1 MEDTIIYIR
10 ALSNG
15 EWFGGW
21 APVRAKLE
29 WLRED
34 GKVALFILTESDLD
48 EDDEYEFYQQGALL
62 IASHDGTDYKVP
74 GGVEAE
80 SIK

>member
-15 EWFGGW
+15 EWFGAW
-21 APVRAKLE
+21 APVRAQLE
-29 WLRED
+29 WLSED
-34 GKVALFILTESDLD
+34 EQVALFTLTEANLD
-48 EDDEYEFYQQGALL
+48 EDDEYDFYQQGALL
-62 IASHDGTDYKVP
+62 VARRDGADYKVL

-80 SIK
+80 LIK